1 MSTNNNVKG
10 TKKELNGGQEKDIN
24 DDILILGEYI
34 TDTSD
39 ILTTTGLFSLSD
51 QESTSGEEEVMGK
64 FILIQ

>member
-1 MSTNNNVKG
+1 MKG
-10 TKKELNGGQEKDIN
+10 TKKELNGVPEKDVN
-24 DDILILGEYI
+24 DDILILGEFI

-64 FILIQ
+64 YL